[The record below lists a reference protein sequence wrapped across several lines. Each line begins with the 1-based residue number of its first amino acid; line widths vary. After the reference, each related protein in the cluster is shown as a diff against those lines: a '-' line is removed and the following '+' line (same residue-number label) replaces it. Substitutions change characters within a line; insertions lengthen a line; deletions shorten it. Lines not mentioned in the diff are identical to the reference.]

1 MELSS
6 IGLGTYLGDPGPET
20 DEGYASSARAFALAG
35 GTVFDTAANYR
46 MGRSERALGQ
56 VFRELARTSFFVST
70 KAGLRELQAMV
81 Q

>member
-20 DEGYASSARAFALAG
+20 DEGYASSARTFALAG